1 MTRRL
6 VLVLGGTRSGK
17 SRFGLARA
25 QTLAG
30 SHPVAYLATARRGDP
45 ELERRIE
52 SHRRARPVS
61 WPTIDVGIDLADAI
75 REAPDE
81 RTILLDGLTL
91 WLSSAFEAS
100 RSDIEGLIAGPVTAA
115 LDAIDRRAGAVV
127 VVTDE
132 IGLGMVPMDPV
143 AREFRDLIG
152 LVHQRLAAEAHE
164 AYLMVAGLP
173 LALKSS

>member
-25 QTLAG
+25 RTLAG
-30 SHPVAYLATARRGDP
+30 SDPVAFLATARPGDP

-52 SHRRARPVS
+52 SHRRARPAS
-61 WPTIDVGIDLADAI
+61 WPTIDVGVDLQAAI
-75 REAPDE
+75 REAPDD

-91 WLSSAFEAS
+91 WLSSTFEAS
-100 RSDIEGLIAGPVTAA
+100 HSDIDGFIAGPVTAA
-115 LDAIDRRAGAVV
+115 LDAIEGRAGAVV
-127 VVTDE
+127 VVSDE
-132 IGLGMVPMDPV
+132 IGLGMVPMDAG
-143 AREFRDLIG
+143 AREFRDLIW

-164 AYLMVAGLP
+164 VYLMVAGLP
-173 LALKSS
+173 VTLKS

>member
-1 MTRRL
+1 MSRRL

-25 QTLAG
+25 RTLAG
-30 SHPVAYLATARRGDP
+30 SDPVAFLATARRGDP

-61 WPTIDVGIDLADAI
+61 WPTIDVGIDLAAAI
-75 REAPDE
+75 AEAPDD

-91 WLSSAFEAS
+91 WLSLAFEAS
-100 RSDIEGLIAGPVTAA
+100 RSDVDGFLAGPVAAA
-115 LDAIDRRAGAVV
+115 LDALDQRAGAVV
-127 VVTDE
+127 VVSDE

-143 AREFRDLIG
+143 SREFRDLIG

-164 AYLMVAGLP
+164 AYLMVAGLA
-173 LALKSS
+173 LALKS